1 MQVNLNFDG
10 FEDQNEKVKNE
21 ENKPKSKADIYKE
34 IIDKSKK
41 FKRERQQ
48 QYEQNFE
55 KAVEL
60 DEQFSGII
68 SQLKFRDQVTKT
80 REKIEKTDKDYE
92 KLINDL
98 KED

>member
-1 MQVNLNFDG
+1 MTLQ
-10 FEDQNEKVKNE
+10 
-21 ENKPKSKADIYKE
+21 IH
-34 IIDKSKK
+34 KSKK

>member
-21 ENKPKSKADIYKE
+21 ENKPKSKADVYKE